1 MRLLILATAS
11 TLVLTGTAMADGS
24 VQTDVMGAQHHYRD
38 ANASVPCSNAKASL
52 PEHFVDAN
60 AHDMYIKNLRDSGYN
75 PVCDR
80 NANGNVIEANMYQL
94 KRIWRPKM
102 NTP

>member
-1 MRLLILATAS
+1 MRLLILVTAS
-11 TLVLTGTAMADGS
+11 TLVLTGTVMADQS
-24 VQTDVMGAQHHYRD
+24 VQTDVAGAQNHYRD

-60 AHDMYIKNLRDSGYN
+60 AHDMYIRNLRDSGYN
-75 PVCDR
+75 PACGR
-80 NANGNVIEANMYQL
+80 YANGNVIMANMYQL

>member
-38 ANASVPCSNAKASL
+38 ANASVPCRNANASL

-75 PVCDR
+75 PACDR